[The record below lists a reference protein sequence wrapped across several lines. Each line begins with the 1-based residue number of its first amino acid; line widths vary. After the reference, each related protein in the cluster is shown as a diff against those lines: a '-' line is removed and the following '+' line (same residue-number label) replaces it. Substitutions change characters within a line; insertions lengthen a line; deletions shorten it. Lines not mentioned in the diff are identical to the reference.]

1 MNIDEQVLCEGGMQE
16 LGRAVSLAAVQSRLL
31 SSHSARG
38 TASCT
43 EAGDIWSRSAPGE
56 SL

>member
-1 MNIDEQVLCEGGMQE
+1 MNIDEQVLCEVGLQE

-43 EAGDIWSRSAPGE
+43 EAGDI
-56 SL
+56 